1 MPEAAE
7 GPGSTAEPSPWTG
20 SDHEEIR
27 RRYEPRYPSS
37 VRQKVNEQI
46 TEELAPRAATECLRF
61 QLFVL
66 GESRIRAAE
75 LGVRRPYPG
84 LTQFGK
90 KCKQTAELLLVFE
103 IFPCIWRMVS

>member
-1 MPEAAE
+1 M
-7 GPGSTAEPSPWTG
+7 S
-20 SDHEEIR
+20 
-27 RRYEPRYPSS
+27 PRYPSS

-75 LGVRRPYPG
+75 LGVCRPYPG
-84 LTQFGK
+84 LTQFRK
-90 KCKQTAELLLVFE
+90 KYKPIAELVLSAELISEEF
-103 IFPCIWRMVS
+103 SA